1 MQPPFAAALSFA
13 EGETAARIYDA
24 GVDAPRFV
32 FAHGAG
38 AGQQS
43 AAMVRW
49 AEGLS
54 ARGITVVTFDFVY
67 MATQKKLP
75 DKPPL
80 LEACFRAVIAAHGG
94 ARPVIGGRSMG
105 GRMAS
110 HLAAA
115 QEPASVLG
123 GLVMLG
129 YPLHPP
135 KQPDKLRVEH
145 LPRVVCPTLVVQGE
159 RDEFGSPSELHP
171 FFAPLPAATIRAVPN
186 ANHSLEVR
194 PKRAQNEV
202 DAALFDEVA
211 AFVRRHGATAGGESA

>member
-1 MQPPFAAALSFA
+1 MTTSAPVAAAVVFA
-13 EGETAARIYDA
+13 EGETQANVYA
-24 GVDAPRFV
+24 GGVGAPRFV

-38 AGQQS
+38 AGQH
-43 AAMVRW
+43 AVAMVRW
-49 AEGLS
+49 AEGLA

-67 MATQKKLP
+67 MAKHKKLP

-115 QEPASVLG
+115 NGRAIA

-145 LPRVVCPTLVVQGE
+145 LPRIVCPTLIVQGE
-159 RDEFGSPSELHP
+159 RDEFGSPSELAP
-171 FFAPLPAATIRAVPN
+171 YFAPLPAATVRAVPT

-194 PKRAQNEV
+194 PKRGQAEV

-211 AFVRRHGATAGGESA
+211 AFVRRYGSDVPDGGV